1 MARRFN
7 HLGDVEAFVAVVDK
21 GSITAGAVELGTT
34 PSVLSRAIARLE
46 ARLGAQLLR
55 RTTRRL
61 SLTEAGRLYLEHA
74 RGAFGLIDEAD
85 RAVQGQGS
93 EGSELSGRVRISV
106 STTYG
111 NYRLPVLLK
120 PFLRAHPQVQVDLNI
135 SNRNVDLVAE
145 GFDMAIRLGQLP
157 DSGLVGRR
165 LEDPTMCLV
174 AAPDYLARA
183 GSPQTLDELAGHELL
198 PFIMPSSGRAA
209 PWMLRDAEGAD
220 LNWPVPA
227 RISVSDDVLGVVAL
241 AEQGL
246 GICQCYRF
254 VAEQRLAGGRLVE
267 VLPHLSGRSR
277 PCSLIYAPH
286 RRLSAASKA
295 LIEALVDAARP
306 R

>member
-61 SLTEAGRLYLEHA
+61 SLTEAGQLYLEHA
-74 RGAFGLIDEAD
+74 RGAFGLIDQAD
-85 RAVQGQGS
+85 RAVQGHGGDS
-93 EGSELSGRVRISV
+93 LSGRVRISV

-120 PFLRAHPQVQVDLNI
+120 PFLVAHPQVQVELNI

-157 DSGLVGRR
+157 DSGMVGRR
-165 LEDPTMCLV
+165 LEDPAMCLV
-174 AAPDYLARA
+174 ASPDYLARM
-183 GSPQTLDELAGHELL
+183 GVPNSVDELERHELL
-198 PFIMPSSGRAA
+198 SFVMPSTGRAA
-209 PWMLRDAEGAD
+209 PWMLRDATGAD
-220 LNWPVPA
+220 LDWPVPA
-227 RISVSDDVLGVVAL
+227 RMRVSDDVLGVVAL

-254 VAEQRLAGGRLVE
+254 VAAQRLASGRFVE
-267 VLPHLSGRSR
+267 LLPLLNGRSR

-295 LIEALVDAARP
+295 LIEALIDEARP
-306 R
+306 Q